1 MTCDNSTVASIA
13 DCTLGDSAMKSAGT
27 STQAPSSRPPVAL
40 VVSPSRLSLA
50 GAGRA
55 VVRITNTGARPV
67 VVDVTRSGFA
77 LDLRGRPKIV
87 GAVGPRTA
95 TRWLTSRPR
104 SVAIR
109 PGASGAVTVA
119 SRLPARAEPGD
130 HDALL
135 LFTTRRRVQDGVAV
149 RMRMGVVV
157 VVRAPG
163 TVVRRI
169 VVGTLRVTRPGHGRS
184 RVLELA
190 VANRGNVTE
199 AIARSDAT
207 LSLFQGA
214 RRVAKLSATP
224 RELRPRTRGLLQFL
238 YRGAVRG
245 RATARV
251 DITLVGEG
259 RILQRV
265 FRI

>member
-130 HDALL
+130 HQPVDRARLRNVEAKSS
-135 LFTTRRRVQDGVAV
+135 TRGGGCHEQNEEGAHAVIAEPLPQLRHEQRRQATGV
-149 RMRMGVVV
+149 
-157 VVRAPG
+157 PEKSL
-163 TVVRRI
+163 I
-169 VVGTLRVTRPGHGRS
+169 VFS
-184 RVLELA
+184 RVRL
-190 VANRGNVTE
+190 
-199 AIARSDAT
+199 
-207 LSLFQGA
+207 
-214 RRVAKLSATP
+214 
-224 RELRPRTRGLLQFL
+224 
-238 YRGAVRG
+238 
-245 RATARV
+245 
-251 DITLVGEG
+251 
-259 RILQRV
+259 
-265 FRI
+265 